1 MSEELKMPEHVAEFD
16 VGEIGN
22 QYGSLAVKVVDGKA
36 YWSIENCYGHSWQR
50 IPDYLYF
57 SLVRFEAESK

>member
-1 MSEELKMPEHVAEFD
+1 MSEELKMPEHAAEFE

-22 QYGSLAVKVVDGKA
+22 YYGALAVKVVDGKA
-36 YWSIENCYGHSWQR
+36 YWSIENWDGHSWQR

-57 SLVRFEAESK
+57 SLVRFEVESK

>member
-22 QYGSLAVKVVDGKA
+22 YYGSLTIKVESSIP
-36 YWSIENCYGHSWQR
+36 YWSIENWDGHHWQQ

-57 SLVRFEAESK
+57 ALVRFAGANK

>member
-22 QYGSLAVKVVDGKA
+22 YYGNLTVKVKNGNA
-36 YWSIENCYGHSWQR
+36 HWSIENWDGHNWQQ

-57 SLVRFEAESK
+57 ALARFAGESK